1 MPGADRPPRGAADR
15 PLESRL
21 KWLMFGRL
29 AIAVVGIFVT
39 LLIQPFSGSGL
50 APHYTLLAACLLNLV
65 YLFAARAGAHLRPLA
80 IVQLILD
87 VVLIGVL
94 TYLTGIDRFFAFL
107 FFATV
112 IASAML
118 VGLRMAVA
126 MASSASIVLAAV
138 STLYFLAT
146 SSEAGLHL
154 PFVDT
159 GLIEAYASRRAFVLP
174 YLFFFALSLH
184 VVALL
189 AGRLTAEVR
198 RVRILNDEIL
208 QNMAGGV
215 LAADRFGEIQFI
227 NAQAAKLLGIGEPE
241 AVRGGQIDRILPP
254 PVAQLLHRATRSE
267 GRVADEFRLNGSPVR
282 IAVSCLAE
290 GEGGPLR
297 GTVAIVSD
305 LSLRSQMEE
314 MTRRADRFKALLEM
328 SAAMAHEIRNPL
340 ASIRGAAQELETSKL
355 PREDDRQLLQVVI
368 RESDRLDQIISEF
381 LEYASDRPMDMGL
394 FDLPEVLRDTAL
406 LLEARRDPR
415 VKILRELPRT
425 MLCRG
430 SPDKLKQVFLNLG
443 LNAIDACTMEGR
455 KGILEIRCSPA
466 RGSETD
472 PREGVLVEFADDGCG
487 VPRENLGRVFD
498 PFFTTKP
505 HGVGMGLAIARK
517 IVQAHGGEI
526 TLESQVDKGTKVK
539 VWLPL

>member
-1 MPGADRPPRGAADR
+1 MPSRVSRPAGAADR
-15 PLESRL
+15 QLESRL

-29 AIAVVGIFVT
+29 AIAVIGIFVT
-39 LLIQPFSGSGL
+39 LLVQPLSGNNL
-50 APHYTLLAACLLNLV
+50 PPHYTLLAACLLNLV
-65 YLFAARAGAHLRPLA
+65 YLFVARAGAPLRPLA
-80 IVQLILD
+80 SLQLVLD
-87 VVLIGVL
+87 VAVIGAL

-112 IASAML
+112 IAAAMI
-118 VGLRMAVA
+118 VGLRMAIG

-146 SSEAGLHL
+146 SREVGIQL
-154 PFVDT
+154 PLVDP
-159 GLIEAYASRRAFVLP
+159 GVVRDYASRREFVLP

-189 AGRLTAEVR
+189 AGRLTAEVS

-227 NAQAAKLLGIGEPE
+227 NAQAARLLGIGDPE
-241 AVRGGQIDRILPP
+241 SARGRQFDRALPP
-254 PVAQLLHRATRSE
+254 KVAELLHRATRSE
-267 GRVADEFRLNGSPVR
+267 DRVADEIQVNGSPVR
-282 IAVSCLAE
+282 VAVSCLAE

-297 GTVAIVSD
+297 GVVAMLSD
-305 LSLRSQMEE
+305 LSLRTQMEE

-340 ASIRGAAQELETSKL
+340 ASIRGAAQELQTSKL
-355 PREDDRQLLQVVI
+355 PHEDDRQLLQVVV

-381 LEYASDRPMDMGL
+381 LDYASDRPMDMGL
-394 FDLPEVLRDTAL
+394 FDLSEVLQETAL

-415 VKILRELPRT
+415 VKIHREIPRS

-443 LNAIDACTMEGR
+443 LNAIDACTMDGR
-455 KGILEIRCSPA
+455 SGSLTIRCAPA
-466 RGSETD
+466 RGSEAD
-472 PREGVLVEFADDGCG
+472 PREGVRVEFEDDGCG
-487 VPRENLGRVFD
+487 VPEENLGRVFD

-505 HGVGMGLAIARK
+505 QGVGMGLAIARK
-517 IVQAHGGEI
+517 IVHAHGGEI
-526 TLESQVDKGTKVK
+526 TLESRVGKETVVK
-539 VWLPL
+539 VWLPV